1 MKKYNYILSIIIV
14 ILLLYAG
21 IIQYEKSHAQKTINV
36 VSMTPD
42 EMSFALKNG
51 TISGFVSWEPHPAKA
66 VIDGYGRYLANS
78 KDIWPDHPSCVLVKS
93 EFITDDNMIRALVWA
108 QLKGTRFINDPVNR
122 EKVIKYASAFTEVDP
137 EIATL
142 ALNSTVYNEFP
153 DKNEIKMG
161 FDILDKAGGFK
172 NRPEDIDGFLSNI
185 ILDKYYNDIRQHLD
199 ADPDWIPPAVN
210 GSIRFG
216 FLERNIHYLAVY
228 VAQEEGYF
236 EKVGLTPGKNIKFM
250 KFRNGLAITNAFAH
264 REVYI
269 ATFGVTPLLRYWI
282 NDNGRIYVIS
292 GVNSGG
298 SALIVRTD
306 SDIGSIDDLD
316 GKTIA
321 TSGFGSIQDMVMR
334 KMFEEFE
341 IRTV

>member
-1 MKKYNYILSIIIV
+1 MKKYIYIISIISM

-21 IIQYEKSHAQKTINV
+21 IIQYEKSHAQKTIIV
-36 VSMTPD
+36 VSMTAD

-66 VIDGYGRYLANS
+66 VIEGYGRYLANS
-78 KDIWPDHPSCVLVKS
+78 KDVWQDHPSCVLVKS

-122 EKVIKYASAFTEVDP
+122 EKVTKYASAFTEVDANT
-137 EIATL
+137 ATL

-161 FDILDKAGGFK
+161 FDILYKAGGFK

-185 ILDKYYNDIRQHLD
+185 IQDKYYNDIRQQLD
-199 ADPDWIPPAVN
+199 ADPDWTPPAVN
-210 GSIRFG
+210 GSIRYG

-264 REVYI
+264 REVDI

-298 SALIVRTD
+298 SALIVRAD
-306 SDIGSIDDLD
+306 SDIRSIDDLN

-321 TSGFGSIQDMVMR
+321 TSGFGSIQDLVMR
-334 KMFEEFE
+334 KMFEGFE
-341 IRTV
+341 IKTV